1 MANFGRVSDS
11 MYSRAATNAR
21 KTAQSKNIHIARNER
36 QGRKRSY
43 ASEDYIAE
51 ARSRSY
57 ANDHF
62 KKSIE
67 LSKIETTEI
76 MLLKP
81 AENAIAAIDDQLTKV
96 HETVVK
102 MGKIALDSAQAG
114 NLKLELQ
121 NERDQ
126 ILNALNTNNG
136 YGYIFGGG
144 TITQKPFTLRNTP
157 QGDILQYH
165 GHDLNTIRDA
175 DLLTPAALEAVTG
188 TEENITLTAAEIKT
202 EVATIGAKVCGHG
215 KLDLT
220 NGHWADG
227 AALGP
232 NEVSGD
238 CISVLNKMIEL
249 MNNLV
254 ANPNDQNS
262 KDQINTCGTYLKDTI
277 QKKTISEARIA
288 NANAQKSLESCQ
300 EFLKNHM
307 DASKNVIANLD
318 LVDAQERD
326 AIEMDNYMSNLS
338 ALSYQRIGLGM
349 NRELI
354 EMMRNIV
361 NM

>member
-1 MANFGRVSDS
+1 MANFSRVSDS

-144 TITQKPFTLRNTP
+144 TITQKPFTLNGNT
-157 QGDILQYH
+157 LQYH
-165 GHDLNTIRDA
+165 GHALNTIKDA
-175 DLLTPAALEAVTG
+175 NLLTPAALKRVTN

-215 KLDLT
+215 KLNFT
-220 NGHWADG
+220 TGNWADG
-227 AALGP
+227 AVLGP

-249 MNNLV
+249 MDNLV
-254 ANPNDQNS
+254 ANPNDQNF

-288 NANAQKSLESCQ
+288 NANAQNSLESCQ

>member
-57 ANDHF
+57 ANDYF

-67 LSKIETTEI
+67 LSKIETTEV

-81 AENAIAAIDDQLTKV
+81 AENAIAAIDNQLTKV

-102 MGKIALDSAQAG
+102 MGKIVLDSAQAG

-220 NGHWADG
+220 NGYWADG
-227 AALGP
+227 GALGP

>member
-21 KTAQSKNIHIARNER
+21 GTAQSKNVHIAKNER
-36 QGRKRSY
+36 QGKKRTY
-43 ASEDYIAE
+43 ASEDYVAE

-67 LSKIETTEI
+67 LSKIETSKK
-76 MLLKP
+76 MLLEP
-81 AENAIAAIDDQLTKV
+81 AENSITAIDDQLTKV

-102 MGKIALDSAQAG
+102 MGKIALDGAQAA

-144 TITQKPFTLRNTP
+144 TITQRPFTLNEQTLR
-157 QGDILQYH
+157 YH
-165 GHDLNTIRDA
+165 GRDLNTIIDA
-175 DLLTPAALEAVTG
+175 NLLTPAALEIVTG

-215 KLDLT
+215 KLNFT
-220 NGHWADG
+220 TGIWADG
-227 AALGP
+227 AALGL

-238 CISVLNKMIEL
+238 CISVLNKMINL
-249 MNNLV
+249 MDNLV
-254 ANPNDQNS
+254 ANPNHQAS
-262 KDQINTCGTYLKDTI
+262 KDQINICGIYLKDTI

-307 DASKNVIANLD
+307 DASKSVISSLD
-318 LVDAQERD
+318 LVDVQERD

-354 EMMRNIV
+354 ELMRNIV

>member
-1 MANFGRVSDS
+1 MASFGRVSDS
-11 MYSRAATNAR
+11 MYSRTATNAR
-21 KTAQSKNIHIARNER
+21 KTAQSKNVHIARNER
-36 QGRKRSY
+36 QGRKRTY
-43 ASEDYIAE
+43 ASEDYVAE

-57 ANDHF
+57 VNDHF

-67 LSKIETTEI
+67 LSKIETTEA

-81 AENAIAAIDDQLTKV
+81 AENAITAIDDQLTKV

-102 MGKIALDSAQAG
+102 MGRIALDAAQAA

-121 NERDQ
+121 NEKDQ

-136 YGYIFGGG
+136 YGYVFGGG
-144 TITQKPFTLRNTP
+144 TITQKPFTLNGHTLR
-157 QGDILQYH
+157 YH
-165 GHDLNTIRDA
+165 NLDLNTITDANLRTPA
-175 DLLTPAALEAVTG
+175 DLKLATHM
-188 TEENITLTAAEIKT
+188 EESITLTAAEIKT

-215 KLDLT
+215 KLDFT

-227 AALGP
+227 NAVPLVVA

-238 CISVLNKMIEL
+238 CISVLNKMIQL
-249 MNNLV
+249 MEQLEAHPDNQLI
-254 ANPNDQNS
+254 
-262 KDQINTCGTYLKDTI
+262 KDQINHCGTYLKDTI
-277 QKKTISEARIA
+277 QKKIISEARIA

-307 DASKNVIANLD
+307 DASKDVIASLD

-326 AIEMDNYMSNLS
+326 AIEMGNYMSNSS
-338 ALSYQRIGLGM
+338 ALLFQKVQCSM
-349 NRELI
+349 NRDLI
-354 EMMRNIV
+354 ELMRNIV

>member
-67 LSKIETTEI
+67 LSKIETTEV

-81 AENAIAAIDDQLTKV
+81 AENAIAAIDNQLTKV

-102 MGKIALDSAQAG
+102 MGKIVLDSAQAG

-227 AALGP
+227 GALGP

-262 KDQINTCGTYLKDTI
+262 KDQI
-277 QKKTISEARIA
+277 
-288 NANAQKSLESCQ
+288 
-300 EFLKNHM
+300 
-307 DASKNVIANLD
+307 
-318 LVDAQERD
+318 
-326 AIEMDNYMSNLS
+326 
-338 ALSYQRIGLGM
+338 
-349 NRELI
+349 
-354 EMMRNIV
+354 
-361 NM
+361 

>member
-21 KTAQSKNIHIARNER
+21 ATAQSKNVHIAKNER
-36 QGRKRSY
+36 QGKKRTY
-43 ASEDYIAE
+43 ASEDYVAE

-67 LSKIETTEI
+67 LSKIETTKK
-76 MLLKP
+76 MLLEP
-81 AENAIAAIDDQLTKV
+81 AENSITAIDDQLTKV

-102 MGKIALDSAQAG
+102 MGKIALDGAQAA

-144 TITQKPFTLRNTP
+144 TITQRPFTLNEQT
-157 QGDILQYH
+157 LQYH
-165 GHDLNTIRDA
+165 GQNLNTITDA
-175 DLLTPAALEAVTG
+175 NLLTPAALEAVTG

-202 EVATIGAKVCGHG
+202 EVTTIGAKICGHG
-215 KLDLT
+215 RLNFT
-220 NGHWADG
+220 TGNWADG
-227 AALGP
+227 AAGPLGV

-238 CISVLNKMIEL
+238 CISVLNKMINL
-249 MNNLV
+249 MDNLV
-254 ANPNDQNS
+254 ANPNHQAS
-262 KDQINTCGTYLKDTI
+262 KDQINICGTYLKDTI

-307 DASKNVIANLD
+307 DASKSVISSLD
-318 LVDAQERD
+318 LVDVQERD

-354 EMMRNIV
+354 ELMRNIV

>member
-21 KTAQSKNIHIARNER
+21 ETAQSKNVHIARNER
-36 QGRKRSY
+36 QGRKRTY
-43 ASEDYIAE
+43 ASEDYVAE

-67 LSKIETTEI
+67 LSKIETTEA

-81 AENAIAAIDDQLTKV
+81 VENSITAIDDQLTKV

-102 MGKIALDSAQAG
+102 MGRIALDSAQAA

-136 YGYIFGGG
+136 YGYVFGGG
-144 TITQKPFTLRNTP
+144 TITQKPFTLNAQQT
-157 QGDILQYH
+157 LQYH
-165 GHDLNTIRDA
+165 GQDLNTITNA
-175 DLLTPAALEAVTG
+175 NLQTPAALKAVTG
-188 TEENITLTAAEIKT
+188 REENITLTAAEIKT

-215 KLDLT
+215 RLDFT
-220 NGHWADG
+220 NGNWADG
-227 AALGP
+227 NAVPLVVA
-232 NEVSGD
+232 NEVAGD
-238 CISVLNKMIEL
+238 CISVLNKMISL
-249 MNNLV
+249 MDNLV
-254 ANPNDQNS
+254 VNPNNQLS
-262 KDQINTCGTYLKDTI
+262 KDQINHCGTYLKDTI

-307 DASKNVIANLD
+307 DASKSVISSLD
-318 LVDAQERD
+318 LVDVQERD

-354 EMMRNIV
+354 ELMRNII